1 MQEKRQ
7 SERLNY
13 RTTARLANGEETW
26 ESDVLNIS
34 AEGMFLATKPQ
45 FAVGDRV
52 DIEFRL
58 RHSRHAI
65 SMIVEI
71 KRIEDEGVGVQIL
84 GK

>member
-1 MQEKRQ
+1 MQERRQ

-13 RTTARLANGEETW
+13 RTTARLANGEATW

-34 AEGMFLATKPQ
+34 AEGMFLATRPQ
-45 FAVGDRV
+45 FTIGDQV
-52 DIEFRL
+52 EIEFRL

-65 SMIVEI
+65 SMSVEI
-71 KRIEDEGVGVQIL
+71 KRIEDEGVGVRIL